1 MTSLYL
7 DTDIKLYFGGS
18 KRAADI
24 KRGDILMSTTSQP
37 LVVLGIESK
46 HDTMYELIINNN
58 SFVLGESHILELYNT
73 STDRVTEISIADFL
87 LKDVEWKKN
96 YQLMQ
101 STLNYPFADIKNDP
115 YLIGLIVGSNNMKLE
130 DIIKQYLLNKL
141 DHLSK
146 FVNESNDLKMLN
158 LSDINDKELN
168 NLLETRHISD
178 HYLYNSRDNR
188 MRLLQGILSAQNIN
202 NGRGR
207 SKSIMV
213 NKQRSRSLD
222 KKIETESVSSNDSY
236 NKKPKSKAKPEAKS
250 EMKKTVARSRT
261 PSHSRAFTSYA
272 HFKKPK
278 PIEAKSNMQF
288 NQHSNMQSNRHSSQN
303 TTPRSKSP
311 KQSLNLTQPIPVVKP
326 KSLIPVLKKENQTI
340 RINAAS
346 MQIIELISGLGYTYL
361 VDDISIT
368 LYERAEGNKT
378 LKFKIESYDED
389 DRGISLI
396 LNAKGH
402 LLTNNCINI

>member
-18 KRAADI
+18 KQAADI

-46 HDTMYELIINNN
+46 HDVMYELRPILPNNN
-58 SFVLGESHILELYNT
+58 SFILGESHIIELYNT
-73 STDRVTEISIADFL
+73 STDRVIEISIADFL

-115 YLIGLIVGSNNMKLE
+115 YLIGLIVGSNNMRLE

-146 FVNESNDLKMLN
+146 FVNETNDLKMLN

-168 NLLETRHISD
+168 NLLETRHIAD
-178 HYLYNSRDNR
+178 EYLYNSRDNR
-188 MRLLQGILSAQNIN
+188 MRLLQGILSAQNMN
-202 NGRGR
+202 SGRGR
-207 SKSIMV
+207 SKSIVV

-236 NKKPKSKAKPEAKS
+236 GKKPKSKVKPEA
-250 EMKKTVARSRT
+250 KKTVARSRT

-278 PIEAKSNMQF
+278 PVESKSNMQF
-288 NQHSNMQSNRHSSQN
+288 NQHSNQYSNQYSNQN
-303 TTPRSKSP
+303 SNQRSKSP

-340 RINAAS
+340 RINAAN
-346 MQIIELISGLGYTYL
+346 MQIIELISSLGYTYL
-361 VDDISIT
+361 ADDTCIT
-368 LYERAEGNKT
+368 LYERNEGNKT
-378 LKFKIESYDED
+378 LKFKIELYDAD
-389 DRGISLI
+389 DRGVSLI

-402 LLTNNCINI
+402 LLTNTCINV